1 MEDLFV
7 AIFRKC
13 YVPQALFTKIY
24 FTPGYLPYRNSF
36 PYASGDTT
44 LCNYKK
50 TENNMFS
57 NTGMDKYTAI
67 FFISE
72 SE

>member
-1 MEDLFV
+1 MGDIFV
-7 AIFRKC
+7 AIFRKY

-50 TENNMFS
+50 LKTTCPATLEWINIQQYS
-57 NTGMDKYTAI
+57 
-67 FFISE
+67 S
-72 SE
+72 